1 MRLARVLTGCLAALL
16 LVGAAGAARAQH
28 EDISIYS
35 TSAGGGSLVGVP
47 APDANPVFK
56 NEGLCFPS
64 ACLFSTTDPGIV
76 TPSAGDGGLFPVAP
90 GTGVSLEVVALDAA
104 VSISV
109 GGTTLDAPGESAA
122 LGTASS
128 LHVHPVYQVVVPEAE
143 VGEYAVSFR
152 FVASS
157 GYGVSP
163 TYEMRLTNGPAGT
176 PSPSP
181 SPTPS
186 PSPSPTP
193 TPGSRA
199 TPSPAPTLVATPSP
213 APTLVATPSPMA
225 SPSPTPGPSPTAASS
240 PGPTPTA
247 SATPRPGPTS
257 SVTPGPSPTPTPGGT
272 PPAGPTPTP
281 RQTVAPLPELA
292 RAEPRG
298 RGDQLVFYYDAR
310 EGFTSFL
317 NVSNPSGASLDVELT
332 FYDDALLR
340 RQSLLETIPAGGTR
354 TIDVGALVESG
365 LSRSAGLATATAVD
379 LTGAPVTSGLLAGNF
394 TVANLQTQSA
404 WGAPAA
410 ARLAWRRSGDGFRPA
425 FAGAAIDGDAVV
437 LEPLAPEELDLATY
451 YDPSTLEPAERGG
464 NQLVFVSFADVGGDA
479 EIAPQASTWSV
490 ETTRND
496 GTPIPGSTWTASGVE
511 VADLVRVAGAAVDG
525 AAGRLGLVAQAG
537 SAPNR
542 MIFFQESLGTFAT
555 GYRLPPVGT
564 SVQRSPGSREVPQ
577 ARGDQLVFFFD
588 ASASATSFLNVA
600 NEGAESLDV
609 LLRLYD
615 ADLSASVETVVSL
628 PGGGTR
634 TFDIGSFEGLPEGP
648 GVAFA
653 VAVDGAGRP
662 IASRALAG
670 NLTVANLG
678 TQSAWGAPAIARSAL
693 RASGSDGFEPA
704 DVGDE
709 VDGTSVFF
717 EALRPST
724 ADLSVYYDPETLEAP
739 ELGGNRVI
747 FVSFDDV
754 AGDPLSAAAGG
765 VTWRLAGT
773 QRDGTSTTSGPPYS
787 TRGVDA
793 THLEALVGPSVLGA
807 AGSLHLEIDSPTDS
821 NRIVYFVESLG
832 TFATGYP
839 LPTSE

>member
-1 MRLARVLTGCLAALL
+1 MRLARVTGCLAALL

-35 TSAGGGSLVGVP
+35 TSAGGGSLVGAP
-47 APDANPVFK
+47 APGANPVFK

-64 ACLFSTTDPGIV
+64 ACLFSTTDPGII
-76 TPSAGDGGLFPVAP
+76 TPSAGNGGLFPVAP

-128 LHVHPVYQVVVPEAE
+128 LHVHPVYQVVVPEEE

-157 GYGVSP
+157 GYDVSP
-163 TYEMRLTNGPAGT
+163 TYEMRLTNGPGAT
-176 PSPSP
+176 PRPSPSSSPSPRPSP
-181 SPTPS
+181 SPTPDA
-186 PSPSPTP
+186 
-193 TPGSRA
+193 GA
-199 TPSPAPTLVATPSP
+199 TPSPAPTLVATPF
-213 APTLVATPSPMA
+213 PTA
-225 SPSPTPGPSPTAASS
+225 SPSPTPTTAPSPS
-240 PGPTPTA
+240 PGPTPTVA
-247 SATPRPGPTS
+247 GTPTPGPTS
-257 SVTPGPSPTPTPGGT
+257 SGTPGPSPTPTAAVTPRAT
-272 PPAGPTPTP
+272 PPPGPTPTP

-317 NVSNPSGASLDVELT
+317 NVSNPSGASLDVELA
-332 FYDDALLR
+332 FYDDGLVR
-340 RQSLLETIPAGGTR
+340 RRSSIETIPAGGTR
-354 TIDVGALVESG
+354 TIDVGALVASG
-365 LSRSAGLATATAVD
+365 LPRSAGLATATAVD
-379 LTGAPVTSGLLAGNF
+379 LAGVPVASGLLAGNF

-425 FAGAAIDGDAVV
+425 FAGVAIDGEAVV
-437 LEPLAPEELDLATY
+437 LEPLSPEELDLATY

-464 NQLVFVSFADVGGDA
+464 NQIVFVSFADVAGDA

-490 ETTRND
+490 EVTRND

-564 SVQRSPGSREVPQ
+564 SAQRSPGSREVPH

-588 ASASATSFLNVA
+588 ASGSATSFLNVA
-600 NEGAESLDV
+600 NEGDASLDV

-662 IASRALAG
+662 VASRALAG

-678 TQSAWGAPAIARSAL
+678 TQSAWGAPAIARAAL
-693 RASGSDGFEPA
+693 RASGSGDFEPA

-709 VDGTSVFF
+709 VDGTDVFF
-717 EALRPST
+717 EALRPNT
-724 ADLSVYYDPETLEAP
+724 ADLSVYYDPATLEAP

-754 AGDPLSAAAGG
+754 AGEPLSAAAGDA
-765 VTWRLAGT
+765 TWRLVGT
-773 QRDGTSTTSGPPYS
+773 QRDGTSTTSGTPYS
-787 TRGVDA
+787 TSGVDA
-793 THLEALVGPSVLGA
+793 THLEALIGPNVVGA
-807 AGSLHLEIDSPTDS
+807 AGSLHLETDARTES